1 MIEFR
6 YIRFKHTFLS
16 IIKNLEDNQ
25 MEENVQIPA
34 ENNTPNNMQGKTNAA
49 EGKKENGWI
58 AALKFLPLLIFA
70 LCVIVLKL
78 DLLIAAPIATFAA
91 AGVYMLVNRSGF
103 EHSFGKGLDSVK
115 KIALIFFILMFA
127 YGVAE
132 CFMATGVG
140 AALII
145 LALKM
150 GVTAATIAPV
160 ALIVTCLLS
169 IATGS
174 SWGTFAAC
182 APIFLWLNHLTGG
195 NTMLTL
201 CSIAGG
207 SCFGDNI
214 GMISDVTVLACG
226 MQDVKIIDR
235 LKHQLVWAFGCL
247 TVAILAVTLV
257 GIFAYDLPF
266 TQGDVAAAI
275 AQIPEEA
282 REALAEERPAALILL
297 DQVEAGVPLYMIIP
311 LIVVIALS
319 FMKIHTLL
327 CLGAGMI
334 ASLIC
339 GLIAGTVDFN
349 TWLSEILYTGFSGAG
364 SWVVVMMI
372 WVSAFGGIMNAMN
385 AFAPLA
391 KLVVKIS
398 KNVRQLM
405 GWCGILCLAG
415 NAALADEAAQVAT
428 ISPIIRDIVE
438 KNVECTDESDSYK
451 LRLRLATFTSAM
463 GIYGSQMIPWHC
475 FPVFFAGIATAVY
488 PLQVFTPID
497 IIGHNYLSFII
508 VGSLLIMTFTGLDRF
523 VPMLALP
530 GNDRVKLKKQIK
542 QTK

>member
-1 MIEFR
+1 M
-6 YIRFKHTFLS
+6 TDM
-16 IIKNLEDNQ
+16 DN
-25 MEENVQIPA
+25 
-34 ENNTPNNMQGKTNAA
+34 NAPISA
-49 EGKKENGWI
+49 KENAPDDKSNNPEKKKDGVLI
-58 AALKFLPLLIFA
+58 AAFKFLPLLIFA
-70 LCVIVLKL
+70 VAVIAFKL

-91 AGVYMLVNRSGF
+91 AGVYMIVSRTGF
-103 EHSFGKGLDSVK
+103 EHSFEKGLDSVK
-115 KIALIFFILMFA
+115 RIALIFFILMFA

-140 AALII
+140 AALIN
-145 LALKM
+145 LALKV
-150 GVTAATIAPV
+150 GVTAATVAPV
-160 ALIVTCLLS
+160 ALVVTCLLS

-247 TVAILAVTLV
+247 AIAIAAITLV

-266 TQGDVAAAI
+266 VQGDVADAI
-275 AQIPEEA
+275 SKIPDSA
-282 REALAEERPAALILL
+282 RDALALERPSALLL
-297 DQVEAGVPLYMIIP
+297 LEQVEAGVPFYMIIP

-319 FMKIHTLL
+319 FMKVHTML

-334 ASLIC
+334 SSLIC

-349 TWLSEILYTGFSGAG
+349 TWLNDILYTGFSDAG

-385 AFAPLA
+385 AFAPLSRF
-391 KLVVKIS
+391 VVKIS
-398 KNVRQLM
+398 RNVRQLM
-405 GWCGILCLAG
+405 GWCGILCLVG
-415 NAALADEAAQVAT
+415 NVALADEAAQVAT
-428 ISPIIRDIVE
+428 MSPIIRDVVE
-438 KNVECTDESDSYK
+438 KNVECTDESDRYK

-475 FPVFFAGIATAVY
+475 FPVFFAGIASAVY
-488 PLQVFTPID
+488 PLQAFTPVD
-497 IIGHNYLSFII
+497 IISHNYLSFIV
-508 VGSLLIMTFTGLDRF
+508 VGSLLFLTFTGLDRF

-530 GNDRVKLKKQIK
+530 DSDRVRLKKENK
-542 QTK
+542 